1 MENQDEE
8 IKFIDEKLYQ
18 DTLIKIKEK
27 LNKAANEG
35 VLLSYTDLGH
45 ILDMDPKFI
54 HDVIGRRF
62 AELTKQATRSWNE
75 SPDPDF
81 FLIGDNIKEINAN
94 KFYKMFKRHV
104 ERKKKG
110 TGLLARIMGMG

>member
-18 DTLIKIKEK
+18 ETLIKIKEK

-35 VLLSYTDLGH
+35 VLLSYTDLAN
-45 ILDMDPKFI
+45 ILDMDPGFV

-62 AELTKQATRSWNE
+62 TELTKQASRSWTE
-75 SPDPDF
+75 PVDPDF
-81 FLIGDNIKEINAN
+81 FLIGDTIREIHGNR
-94 KFYKMFKRHV
+94 FYKMFKRRA
-104 ERKKKG
+104 EQKQKG
-110 TGLLARIMGMG
+110 TGLIARIMGMG